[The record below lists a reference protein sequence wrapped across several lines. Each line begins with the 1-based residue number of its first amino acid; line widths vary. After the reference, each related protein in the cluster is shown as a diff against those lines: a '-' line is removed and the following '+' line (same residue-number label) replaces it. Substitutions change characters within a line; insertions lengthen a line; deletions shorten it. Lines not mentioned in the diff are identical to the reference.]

1 MIIGVLSDAH
11 GNEEG
16 FFKCYRYLKAHADLI
31 FYLGDCVGYFPLSNL
46 LIDTLFNDKVICLKG
61 NHEAMLLN
69 ELAYDTARDETYQLT
84 EARNQ
89 ITKRNKEFL
98 STLVSE
104 MDFII
109 DGRKIKL
116 VHGSPLNPLNGYVFQ
131 DSDFELFNAVDADVV
146 FMGHTHIAFNHS
158 FNDKLLVN
166 VGSCGFSRD
175 SGNVLTVALYDSIKN
190 EVVIRA
196 IELNVFNVLRKY
208 GTVLPQNVKDSLN
221 RNHSHF

>member
-16 FFKCYRYLKAHADLI
+16 FFKCYRYLKAHADTI
-31 FYLGDCVGYFPLSNL
+31 FYLGDSVGYFPLSNL
-46 LIDTLFNDKVICLKG
+46 IIETLINDNVTCLKG
-61 NHEAMLLN
+61 NHEAMLLQ
-69 ELAYDTARDETYQLT
+69 ELDYDTARDETYNLAD
-84 EARNQ
+84 ARLA
-89 ITKRNKEFL
+89 ISARNKEFL

-131 DSDFELFNAVDADVV
+131 DSDFELFNTVDADVV

-158 FNDKLLVN
+158 FNEKLLVN

-175 SGNVLTVALYDSIKN
+175 SGNVLTVALYDSVKN
-190 EVVIRA
+190 EAVIRS

-208 GTVLPQNVKDSLN
+208 GNVLPKNVKDNLS
-221 RNHSHF
+221 RNHSYF